1 MSDGFTRVVELHTTG
16 LAAHARGRPRQALR
30 TLRRAAALGEKL
42 PSSSDLSR
50 VMAAIAISVAATVAE
65 IDGLDRGGAA
75 LLVARELAEQIDDPA
90 LLVKVHSQAAFIA
103 ARSGRF
109 DVALG
114 ELDAAEQLITHA
126 EPHEQFAILLNGGNL
141 HMLQGDL
148 AAARRRFDRAVVRAR
163 AQDRPVEL
171 FKALHNLGYAE
182 FLAGRLPQAI
192 AAMDAAGGLTVD
204 ISRSIWLLD
213 RARVLGEAGLIS
225 AADASLADAA
235 RISRQDRSA
244 QDLGEIELER
254 ARCALIAGEVQVAR
268 RFAMNARDRFRRRGS
283 DRWRRSA
290 ELLLLQ
296 ADLAAG
302 RPGRRLTGPAHR
314 LRAELDRDGAR
325 LPARTA
331 TLIAAEAHLSAGEVD
346 AAASALAGLGRS
358 RPGDPITTRLH
369 TDYVRARFD
378 LATGDRAA
386 ARRRA
391 RHGLADLAG
400 YQARFGSIDLATAAA
415 VHGRR
420 LADLDLGL
428 ALASGRPER
437 VLDAAERAR
446 AVATRLPPVR
456 PPEDPQTAAL
466 LAELRQTV
474 ETLRA
479 LGTDGPD
486 QPAVERLTATR
497 SELEARIA
505 ARGWT
510 RPGGGVVRE
519 VAGVEAARAALADAT
534 LVSFSRVGR
543 ALHAVV
549 VSASGLRLVPV
560 GDAGEID
567 EQVRR
572 VRADLDVIAL
582 PLLPTPLRDAVQASL
597 TRSLTLLDRALLAP
611 LTVSGRLVVV
621 STGVLGQLPWG
632 LLPGL
637 RGVPVVVTPSVT
649 AWLRAASAATP
660 RSRRVVAIAGPG
672 VGRGADEAAGV
683 ARTWAQRRPRRLT
696 GDQATA
702 AAVTDALG
710 GARLAHV
717 AAHGVH
723 QTENPLFSSVRLA
736 DGPLFAHELDQSAR
750 MPDHVVLS
758 ACELGLATVRP
769 GDEALGLTSV
779 LLHLGT
785 RCVVAGVARVGDES
799 AASTMAGYHDRLRAG
814 HDSAL
819 ALAETLA
826 ELPRPQPFVCFGVTV
841 VA

>member
-1 MSDGFTRVVELHTTG
+1 MTDGLVRVVELHATG

-30 TLRRAAALGEKL
+30 TLRRADALGLTL
-42 PSSSDLSR
+42 PSSPDLTR
-50 VMAAIAISVAATVAE
+50 ARAAIAISVAATVAE

-75 LLVARELAEQIDDPA
+75 LLVARDLAEQIDDPA

-109 DVALG
+109 DAALE
-114 ELDAAEQLITHA
+114 ELGAAEQLIAHA

-148 AAARRRFDRAVVRAR
+148 AAARRRFDRAVERAQ

-192 AAMDAAGGLTVD
+192 AAMDAAGELTVD
-204 ISRSIWLLD
+204 VSRSIWLLD

-235 RISRQDRSA
+235 RISRADRSA

-254 ARCALIAGEVQVAR
+254 ARCALITGEVQAAR
-268 RFAMNARDRFRRRGS
+268 RLAMSARDRFRRRGN
-283 DRWRRSA
+283 DRWRRNA

-296 ADLAAG
+296 GDLAAG
-302 RPGRRLTGPAHR
+302 RPGRRLAGPAHR
-314 LRAELDRDGAR
+314 LRAEFARDGAR
-325 LPARTA
+325 VPERTA
-331 TLIAAEAHLSAGEVD
+331 ALIAVEAHLAAGEVAD
-346 AAASALAGLGRS
+346 AAATLAGLGRS
-358 RPGDPITTRLH
+358 RSGDPITTRLH
-369 TDYVRARFD
+369 TDYARARFE
-378 LATGDRAA
+378 LATGHRAA
-386 ARRRA
+386 ARRHA
-391 RHGLADLAG
+391 QHGLADLAN

-428 ALASGRPER
+428 ALASGRAEQ
-437 VLDAAERAR
+437 VLESAERAR
-446 AVATRLPPVR
+446 AVSTRLPPVR

-466 LAELRQTV
+466 LADLRQTV
-474 ETLRA
+474 EALR
-479 LGTDGPD
+479 DGRD
-486 QPAVERLTATR
+486 RRAVERLSATR
-497 SELEARIA
+497 RDLEARIA

-519 VAGVEAARAALADAT
+519 VAAVEAARAELADAT
-534 LVSFSRVGR
+534 LASFSRVGR
-543 ALHAVV
+543 ELHAVV
-549 VSASGLRLVPV
+549 VSAAGLRLVHL
-560 GDAGEID
+560 GDAAEID
-567 EQVRR
+567 ELVRR
-572 VRADLDVIAL
+572 VRADLDVVAL
-582 PLLPTPLRDAVQASL
+582 PTLPAALRDTVQASL
-597 TRSLTLLDRALLAP
+597 ARSLARLDRTLLVP
-611 LTVSGRLVVV
+611 LRVSGRLVVV

-649 AWLRAASAATP
+649 AWLTAATAP
-660 RSRRVVAIAGPG
+660 AARTKRVVAIAGPG
-672 VGRGADEAAGV
+672 VGRGSDEADAV
-683 ARTWAQRRPRRLT
+683 ARAWTTRRPHRLI
-696 GDQATA
+696 GEQATA
-702 AAVTDALG
+702 AAVTDALA

-750 MPDHVVLS
+750 TPDHVVLS

-785 RCVVAGVARVGDES
+785 RSVVAGVARVGDEL
-799 AASTMAGYHDRLRAG
+799 AATTMAGYHDRLRSG
-814 HDSAL
+814 QDSAL

-826 ELPRPQPFVCFGVTV
+826 ESPRPQPFVCFGAAV